1 MLSPVQL
8 APSAAPSGVN
18 FNMVNS
24 SGFTL
29 MWNAPPP
36 ENHNGYIRHY
46 VIHII
51 EVNTGIEYTLTSVA
65 TQKSIDFLHPY
76 YNYTCTLSAVTN
88 QLGPFSAAIN
98 ITTSED
104 GKLHKHRADHVMV
117 YMHVLK
123 ASAKCEQIY
132 TGMFFEEKVIC

>member
-1 MLSPVQL
+1 MSPVQI
-8 APSAAPSGVN
+8 APSAAPSAVN

-36 ENHNGYIRHY
+36 ENHNGHIRHY

-51 EVNTGIEYTLTSVA
+51 EVSTGIEYTLTSVA
-65 TQKSIDFLHPY
+65 TQKNIDFLHPY

-104 GKLHKHRADHVMV
+104 GKLHEHRGRSCYGVRTCSHSSNNW
-117 YMHVLK
+117 YM
-123 ASAKCEQIY
+123 
-132 TGMFFEEKVIC
+132 